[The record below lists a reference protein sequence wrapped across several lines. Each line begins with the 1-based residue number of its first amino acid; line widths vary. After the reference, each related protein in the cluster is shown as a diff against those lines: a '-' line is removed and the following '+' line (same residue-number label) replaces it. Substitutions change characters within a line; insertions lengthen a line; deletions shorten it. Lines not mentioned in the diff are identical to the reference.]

1 MSRIKSRDT
10 GPELAL
16 RRALWKLGIRGWRCH
31 RKDLPGRPDIAFGP
45 AKLAVFVYGAF
56 WHGHPSKYK
65 AGQSGE
71 FWDLKIA
78 GNLARDDR
86 ANAEL
91 AAIGWAVIRLW
102 DFEVTKDPH
111 DAAERVKESLSAL
124 GFA

>member
-10 GPELAL
+10 EPELAL
-16 RRALWKLGIRGWRCH
+16 RRSLWKLGIRGWRCH
-31 RKDLPGRPDIAFGP
+31 RKDMPGRPDIAFGP
-45 AKLAVFVYGAF
+45 AKLAVFVDGAF

-78 GNLARDDR
+78 KNVARDDR

-91 AAIGWAVIRLW
+91 AAIGWTVIRLW
-102 DFEVTKDPH
+102 DFEVMKNPQDT
-111 DAAERVKESLSAL
+111 AERVKESLSAL